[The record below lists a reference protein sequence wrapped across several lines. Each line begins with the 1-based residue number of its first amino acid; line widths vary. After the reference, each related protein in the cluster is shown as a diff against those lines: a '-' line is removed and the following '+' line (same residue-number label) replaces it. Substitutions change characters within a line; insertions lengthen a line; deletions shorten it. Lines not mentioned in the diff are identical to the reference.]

1 MTALGVR
8 LRSVGDLPVEPG
20 LTEMARRAEELGA
33 ASLWFSDHLLMLRRF
48 DSVYP
53 FAPDGVAPWPPE
65 TPWWEAMTCCAFAA
79 AATTRCRIGTSVLV
93 LPQRNPL
100 ELAKTAATLDRLSGG
115 RLALGVGA
123 GWLVEE
129 IEALGFDPRG
139 RGRRLDEGIEALR
152 RCWTG
157 APEPFAGEQIVLRDG
172 LLFEPRP
179 ERPDG
184 PPILVGGMGARSLRR
199 AAEAADGWMAFT
211 REDQFDGA
219 ALARARERL
228 LELRA
233 RGSRADGPF
242 ELLLRISPAPGA
254 GDDALPALVAEAAQV
269 GFDEV
274 IIDPDFTDDA
284 AAMRLIERSQDATT
298 A

>member
-8 LRSVGDLPVEPG
+8 LRSVGNLPVEPG

-48 DSVYP
+48 DSMYP
-53 FAPDGVAPWPPE
+53 FAPDGVAPWTPD

-79 AATTRCRIGTSVLV
+79 AATTRCRIGTSVLI

-172 LLFEPRP
+172 LVFEPRP
-179 ERPDG
+179 ERPEG
-184 PPILVGGMGARSLRR
+184 PPILVGGMGQRSLRR

-211 REDQFDGA
+211 RQDQFDGT

-228 LELRA
+228 LELRG
-233 RGSRADGPF
+233 RGSRAGRPF

-254 GDDALPALVAEAAQV
+254 RDDALPALVAEAARI

-274 IIDPDFTDDA
+274 IIDPDFTDEA
-284 AAMRLIERSQDATT
+284 AATRLIERSKDAART
-298 A
+298 